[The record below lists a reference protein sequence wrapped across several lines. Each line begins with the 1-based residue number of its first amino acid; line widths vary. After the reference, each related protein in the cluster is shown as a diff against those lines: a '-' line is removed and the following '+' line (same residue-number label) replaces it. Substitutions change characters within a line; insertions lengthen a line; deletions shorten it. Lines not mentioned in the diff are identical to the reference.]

1 MNEQEKSQKLIDILN
16 NEAIMTQIANANT
29 KEDMQAVFANNGLDM
44 TMAEVDA
51 FIQLMNSNNEDEISE
66 SDLESVSGG
75 AGATVTAIWIFSQA
89 ITGIKK
95 VAKTCW
101 NAGKW
106 FANNVG

>member
-1 MNEQEKSQKLIDILN
+1 MNAQEKSQKLAEILN
-16 NEAIMTQIANANT
+16 DEAIMTQIANANT

-51 FIQLMNSNNEDEISE
+51 FIQLMNSNNEGEVSE
-66 SDLESVSGG
+66 SDLDSVSGG
-75 AGATVTAIWIFSQA
+75 AIDCVWIFSQA
-89 ITGIKK
+89 ITGVKK
-95 VAKTCW
+95 IAKTCW

>member
-1 MNEQEKSQKLIDILN
+1 MNAQEKSQKLINILN
-16 NEAIMTQIANANT
+16 DEAIMTQIANANT
-29 KEDMQAVFANNGLDM
+29 KEDMQTVFANNGLDM

-51 FIQLMNSNNEDEISE
+51 FIQLMNSNNEGEISE
-66 SDLESVSGG
+66 SDLDSVSGG
-75 AGATVTAIWIFSQA
+75 VVNCVWVFSQA
-89 ITGIKK
+89 IIGVKK